1 MSNNSFHFDVSER
14 KVLLRIFDIGSVL
27 FLLHFVGNII
37 NLDYFIISARHWFWS
52 IVLAFYLTVFGT
64 IFELYN
70 LQKASNFVI
79 VFKNV
84 LITSSIT
91 VLFYLFTPYFT
102 PSLPSNRL
110 QIIYF
115 FLAMTVALLV
125 WRYAYIVFISTPKFY
140 KKVLLVAPGG
150 QVDGIVASLQK
161 SDPNYKVVNYFDIS
175 EQECAVYNSQGIQA
189 LNFVDFSLMAEDSA
203 ISEIIVC
210 TFASEGIPMQL
221 NSRLVKLLEK
231 GKVVRDYAQVY
242 EELTQRIHI
251 QQVSGDFYRYFPFGR
266 NNRNKLYLF
275 LSEVMD
281 LVLCIL
287 GLGFG
292 IVLLPFLLIGN
303 AIGNRGSLMFTQT
316 RVGRN
321 GKHFRLYKLR
331 SMGKNAEANGF
342 QFAVSG
348 DIRATK
354 FGRFLRKSRLD
365 EVPQFLNVLKGEMSV
380 IGPRPERPEF
390 VEELVENLPFYEVR
404 HLVRPGITGWA
415 QVNAK
420 YGSSQE
426 DSLEKLQYDFYYIK
440 HRSLFLDME
449 IIIKTLSTIIFFRGQ

>member
-150 QVDGIVASLQK
+150 QVDGIVASLQ
-161 SDPNYKVVNYFDIS
+161 
-175 EQECAVYNSQGIQA
+175 
-189 LNFVDFSLMAEDSA
+189 
-203 ISEIIVC
+203 
-210 TFASEGIPMQL
+210 
-221 NSRLVKLLEK
+221 
-231 GKVVRDYAQVY
+231 
-242 EELTQRIHI
+242 
-251 QQVSGDFYRYFPFGR
+251 
-266 NNRNKLYLF
+266 
-275 LSEVMD
+275 
-281 LVLCIL
+281 
-287 GLGFG
+287 
-292 IVLLPFLLIGN
+292 
-303 AIGNRGSLMFTQT
+303 
-316 RVGRN
+316 
-321 GKHFRLYKLR
+321 
-331 SMGKNAEANGF
+331 
-342 QFAVSG
+342 
-348 DIRATK
+348 
-354 FGRFLRKSRLD
+354 
-365 EVPQFLNVLKGEMSV
+365 
-380 IGPRPERPEF
+380 
-390 VEELVENLPFYEVR
+390 
-404 HLVRPGITGWA
+404 
-415 QVNAK
+415 
-420 YGSSQE
+420 
-426 DSLEKLQYDFYYIK
+426 
-440 HRSLFLDME
+440 
-449 IIIKTLSTIIFFRGQ
+449 